1 MAFRDKE
8 ITGTCRNPRT
18 RKRRGWQ
25 SSGGLNGA
33 AMKKSEV
40 RNLIYEG
47 LKGVLEDHGF
57 RLNRKQEGFVRRIP
71 DGKQCIGVPLVDYN
85 PTYIFSL
92 TLTTRLE
99 AVQTILNLFTGSPPQ
114 YHSITV
120 TTITQLDYF
129 TKKKTEYKV
138 ETEADISNAIVDL
151 TPLAHGEIIPFL
163 DQHQDAVSWDR
174 AVNSN
179 SNDVCGDSSML
190 TDRCNSVDNSNHPN
204 RGMAAV
210 VLAHLAGN
218 PNFEDVVRR
227 LRNFYEGSRD
237 ATDKLTRLVDYL
249 NQRTK

>member
-1 MAFRDKE
+1 
-8 ITGTCRNPRT
+8 
-18 RKRRGWQ
+18 
-25 SSGGLNGA
+25 
-33 AMKKSEV
+33 MKKSEV

-99 AVQTILNLFTGSPPQ
+99 AVQSILNLFSGSPPQ

-120 TTITQLDYF
+120 TTITQLEYF
-129 TKKKTEYKV
+129 TKKKTKTEYEV
-138 ETEADISNAIVDL
+138 VTEADVNKAIAEL
-151 TPLAHGEIIPFL
+151 TPLVHGKVIPFL
-163 DQHQDAVSWDR
+163 DQHQDVASWDK
-174 AVNSN
+174 AVNST

-190 TDRCNSVDNSNHPN
+190 TDRCNSVDNSNHPY
-204 RGMAAV
+204 RGMTAV
-210 VLAHLAGN
+210 VLAHLARN
-218 PNFEDVVRR
+218 PNFEEIVRR
-227 LRNFYEGSRD
+227 LRDFYQGSME

-249 NQRTK
+249 NQHTK